1 MFELPEFITLS
12 RQINTSL
19 VGKIVQ
25 DASLGNSPH
34 KFVWYNRTPK
44 EFAGLV
50 TRKTVG
56 ESYTRGNWLFIPLQ
70 PGYVL
75 VFGECG
81 GRLLYHPSNERLPA
95 KFHLHLAFDDG
106 SQLSA
111 MTQMWGAM
119 ELYETGQE
127 LHRQYIKDMRLTPV
141 DDAFTLDYFIHL
153 VAEFA
158 ARPKR
163 SVKSLLTQDQ
173 LLPGIG
179 NGLAQDILFKARLHP
194 KHPLDALDSE
204 QQSDLYYAIVE
215 IVQQVIAQ
223 GGRSEEYD
231 LFNRPGGYQ
240 RIMNKQAAGHPCPR
254 CGQTVE
260 KIQYLGGA
268 CYFCPGCQI

>member
-12 RQINTSL
+12 RQINTCL

-44 EFAGLV
+44 ELAAG
-50 TRKTVG
+50 
-56 ESYTRGNWLFIPLQ
+56 
-70 PGYVL
+70 
-75 VFGECG
+75 
-81 GRLLYHPSNERLPA
+81 
-95 KFHLHLAFDDG
+95 
-106 SQLSA
+106 
-111 MTQMWGAM
+111 
-119 ELYETGQE
+119 
-127 LHRQYIKDMRLTPV
+127 
-141 DDAFTLDYFIHL
+141 
-153 VAEFA
+153 
-158 ARPKR
+158 PKR

-194 KHPLDALDSE
+194 RHPLDTLDNDQQNAL
-204 QQSDLYYAIVE
+204 YNAI
-215 IVQQVIAQ
+215 IDIIQQVIAQ

-231 LFNRPGGYQ
+231 LFNHPGGYQ